1 MHFITPTVCRSALIC
16 AAFVTAFV
24 FILVSSG
31 SSSSR
36 LAYHWVRLKPS
47 NYWQKLKGL
56 QFVHRSQHSND
67 SPSNDTGIG
76 LHKSSYEAP
85 SVRGEDFNIGGAD
98 VIVLVQIQN
107 AGANFLERR
116 LIEDLV
122 LQRPCTCR
130 RRRKICHCYRP
141 RKRSSW
147 LFSRYTLG
155 WKCGVHPDWTELNT
169 CVDRVLDEDEGS
181 PTKRRYFYITV
192 LRDPV
197 ARFRS
202 EWRRFHQNRGWHGSR
217 PHPHFCLDQPVS
229 MPAPNVCFEGRRPE
243 NITFSEFVSCSANPA
258 INRQT
263 HMLADHDLIDGCPQ
277 NDSAGLLLTK
287 EDRDIVLLASAKK
300 NLEHMAFFG
309 LAEFPRLSESLFEA
323 TFKLKFRRRARP
335 RKFLRGRSMGHSRA
349 VPSPGEVEQ
358 VTAANSLDVELY
370 NHAKEILFARFH
382 KLSNTDPAVER
393 ESNSVDAE
401 DDENWAE
408 EEDFFDNL

>member
-1 MHFITPTVCRSALIC
+1 MHCFTPTVCRSALVC
-16 AAFVTAFV
+16 VAFVTAFV
-24 FILVSSG
+24 FILISSG

-47 NYWQKLKGL
+47 HYWQKFKEHQLVHGSQAASYYASNSTENGL
-56 QFVHRSQHSND
+56 QSEFE
-67 SPSNDTGIG
+67 PST
-76 LHKSSYEAP
+76 
-85 SVRGEDFNIGGAD
+85 VRDEDFDISGSD
-98 VIVLVQIQN
+98 VIVLLQIQN

-122 LQRPCTCR
+122 LQRPCACR
-130 RRRKICHCYRP
+130 RGRKICHCYRP

-169 CVDRVLDEDEGS
+169 CVDRVLDEDEGI

-197 ARFRS
+197 ARFRN

-229 MPAPNVCFEGRRPE
+229 MPAPSVCFEGRRPE
-243 NITFSEFVSCSANPA
+243 NITFTEFVSCSANPA
-258 INRQT
+258 LNRQT
-263 HMLADHDLIDGCPQ
+263 HMLADHGLIDGCPQ
-277 NDSAGLLLTK
+277 NDSVGLLLTK
-287 EDRDIVLLASAKK
+287 EDRDMVLLTSAKK

-335 RKFLRGRSMGHSRA
+335 RKFLRGRLMGRGHA
-349 VPSPGEVEQ
+349 VPSPGEVEK
-358 VTAANSLDVELY
+358 VTAANSLDTELY
-370 NHAKEILFARFH
+370 NYAKELLFDRFH
-382 KLSNTDPAVER
+382 KLSDSDPAVER
-393 ESNSVDAE
+393 NSNDVDSE

-408 EEDFFDNL
+408 EEDFFDNI

>member
-1 MHFITPTVCRSALIC
+1 MHFITSTVSRSLLVC
-16 AAFVTAFV
+16 AAFVAAFV

-31 SSSSR
+31 GSSSR
-36 LAYHWVRLKPS
+36 LNYHWVRLKPS
-47 NYWQKLKGL
+47 NYWQKLKD
-56 QFVHRSQHSND
+56 QQRHSDHAPNHTD
-67 SPSNDTGIG
+67 HKLDKSDADT
-76 LHKSSYEAP
+76 SA
-85 SVRGEDFNIGGAD
+85 VRDEDFNIGGSD
-98 VIVLVQIQN
+98 VIVLLQIQN

-130 RRRKICHCYRP
+130 RGRKSCHCYRP

-181 PTKRRYFYITV
+181 PVKRRYFYITV

-229 MPAPNVCFEGRRPE
+229 VAAPSVCFEGRRPE
-243 NITFSEFVSCSANPA
+243 DVTFTEFVSCSANPA

-263 HMLADHDLIDGCPQ
+263 HMLADHGLIDGCPQ

-287 EDRDIVLLASAKK
+287 EDRDTVFLGSAKK

-309 LAEFPRLSESLFEA
+309 LAEFPRLSEALFEA
-323 TFKLKFRRRARP
+323 TFKVKFRGRP
-335 RKFLRGRSMGHSRA
+335 RPRGFLRGHLAGRSRVA
-349 VPSPGEVEQ
+349 PSPGEVEQ

-370 NHAKEILFARFH
+370 SYAKELLFARFH
-382 KLSNTDPAVER
+382 KLRNSDPAVER
-393 ESNSVDAE
+393 NSNDVESE
-401 DDENWAE
+401 DGENWAE
-408 EEDFFDNL
+408 EEDFFDSL